1 MEIRIPILYVFAA
14 LPVGGAEQLLV
25 AELEGLDKKLFSP
38 LVCVISEK
46 GPIGELI
53 EKMGFPVIP
62 LHRMRRNQF
71 DYGIIRELKK
81 LMIQERVSIVHTH
94 LYDGGKYG
102 RIAAGLAKIPVIIH
116 TVHNIY
122 VKRRS
127 KHHWFNW
134 GLSFFSDRIIAVSE
148 AVKAS
153 VIHYDHIS
161 PKKIEVIYNGI
172 DLSQGE
178 QRINRSE
185 VRAQLGIRPEEM
197 AIGVVARLEEQKG
210 HKVLLEALSQ
220 IPELP
225 PSLKVLIIGDGKL
238 RSQLEQDTLKR
249 GLSSQV
255 IFLGTRKPIFP
266 ILKALDLFLLPS
278 LWEGFSMAILE
289 AMAMGLPVIAT
300 KVGGAEEV
308 ITSGQHGLLI
318 PPGDAPRLAE
328 AIQDALL
335 HRDKYLKMAR
345 MGQERVTQNF
355 SKERHV
361 SLLQDLY
368 LAVLTQKALN
378 PGKKS

>member
-1 MEIRIPILYVFAA
+1 MKNKIPILYVFAA

-25 AELEGLDKKLFSP
+25 SEMEGLDKDLFSP

-62 LHRMRRNQF
+62 LHRMKKNQF

-81 LMIQERVSIVHTH
+81 LMARERISIVHTH

-102 RIAAGLAKIPVIIH
+102 RIAARMAKVPVIIH
-116 TVHNIY
+116 SVHNIY

-134 GLSFFSDRIIAVSE
+134 GLSFFTDRIIAVSE

-153 VIHYDHIS
+153 VVRYDRIS

-172 DLSQGE
+172 DLSQGDLLPDR
-178 QRINRSE
+178 QALRS
-185 VRAQLGIRPEEM
+185 RLGITPEEM
-197 AIGVVARLEEQKG
+197 VIGVVARLEEQKG
-210 HKVLLEALSQ
+210 HRVLLEALSLM
-220 IPELP
+220 PELP
-225 PSLKVLIIGDGKL
+225 ASLKIVIIGDGKL

-255 IFLGTRKPIFP
+255 IFWGTRKPIFP
-266 ILKALDLFLLPS
+266 ILKALDFFLLPS
-278 LWEGFSMAILE
+278 LWEGFSLAILE

-308 ITSGQHGLLI
+308 ITSGRHGLLI

-328 AIQDALL
+328 AIQEALL
-335 HRDKYLKMAR
+335 HRDKYLEMAR
-345 MGQERVTQNF
+345 KGKERVTQNF
-355 SKERHV
+355 SKDRHV
-361 SLLQDLY
+361 ALLQDLY
-368 LAVLTQKALN
+368 LSVLTEKGIN
-378 PGKKS
+378 PGK